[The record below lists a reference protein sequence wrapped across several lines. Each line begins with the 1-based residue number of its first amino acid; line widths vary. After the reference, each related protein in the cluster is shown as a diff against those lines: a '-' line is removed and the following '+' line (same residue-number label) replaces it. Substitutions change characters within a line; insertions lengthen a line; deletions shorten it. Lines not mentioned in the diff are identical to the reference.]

1 MTAAQHPLD
10 PFLPLLAVERP
21 AVLNGV
27 ALMEVETLAQL
38 VELCRNPRVCRFLL
52 ARLSDTV
59 ALIDADAD
67 QLLVEALRE
76 AGHTPRTAEG
86 MEP

>member
-1 MTAAQHPLD
+1 MTTDQHPLD
-10 PFLPLLAVERP
+10 PFLPLLTVERP
-21 AVLNGV
+21 AVLNSA
-27 ALMEVETLAQL
+27 ALIEVETLAQL

-59 ALIDADAD
+59 ALIDPNAD
-67 QLLVEALRE
+67 QLLVDALRE